1 MERRT
6 FITGVAF
13 GVLSNAIGNDYKAVA
28 LRREITPVASHE
40 LQPVVLRDGRLK
52 RVGQLPAMVP
62 AQRRGEIGNRL
73 IDSQRRKAIQEL
85 GHLANGALVE
95 SGQDLGARYYGHR
108 RIRMMRGEVACS
120 GCDAV
125 EVVDQDDRV
134 QQQFHLR
141 LSHSPRSLRW
151 YVSASPKLR
160 NPDISRSRCSKLDGL
175 VSDSF
180 RSRWIARRTRRV
192 IGTRSRL
199 ACRSSQALSSGSRLI
214 NASDP
219 MFLGQRSKHIAL
231 AGQHAIPVMYWTREF
246 AVAGGLISYGSSI
259 TWMYHQAG
267 IYVGRI
273 LKGAKPADL
282 PCVSRPSSSS
292 SSISRPPRR
301 LGLLSRNRCCC
312 ARMR

>member
-52 RVGQLPAMVP
+52 RIGQLPAMFP
-62 AQRRGEIGNRL
+62 AQRRGEIGSHL
-73 IDSQRRKAIQEL
+73 IDSQRRKATQEL
-85 GHLANGALVE
+85 DHLADGALVE
-95 SGQDLGARYYGHR
+95 SGQNLGARYYGHG

-120 GCDAV
+120 GRDAV
-125 EVVDQDDRV
+125 EVVDQDDRI
-134 QQQFHLR
+134 QKQFHLR

-151 YVSASPKLR
+151 YVSASPKSR
-160 NPDISRSRCSKLDGL
+160 NPDVSRSRCSKLDGL

-214 NASDP
+214 TVRTMVAL
-219 MFLGQRSKHIAL
+219 FRSEEHTSEL
-231 AGQHAIPVMYWTREF
+231 Q
-246 AVAGGLISYGSSI
+246 
-259 TWMYHQAG
+259 
-267 IYVGRI
+267 
-273 LKGAKPADL
+273 
-282 PCVSRPSSSS
+282 SRPHLVC
-292 SSISRPPRR
+292 R
-301 LGLLSRNRCCC
+301 L
-312 ARMR
+312 